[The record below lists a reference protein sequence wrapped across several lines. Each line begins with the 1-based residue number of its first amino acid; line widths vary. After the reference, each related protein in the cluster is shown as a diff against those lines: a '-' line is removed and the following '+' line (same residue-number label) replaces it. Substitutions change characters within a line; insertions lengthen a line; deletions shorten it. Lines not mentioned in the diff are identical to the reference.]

1 VKPDAENLEEV
12 LKEYSSMIN
21 KKTRETYGQVLP
33 VVVAE
38 KYEEQVEQ
46 EKPIVEDKGTMLQQL
61 LMVDKHTLNK
71 QYKNY
76 LLERKLLEEQTGEK
90 QPLILP
96 IQPGN
101 EIYIETQNPDGTI
114 SVRPRFPAE
123 LNYYFRL
130 LSDYKKYELLIRPE
144 ADQLRVLNNLAERER
159 AKQPQQQQQQQLQQE
174 LEPQYAPGSPAYV
187 PSDSEETTSSPGYI
201 PESSSSPIII
211 VKEPESKSSILTL
224 EKEEEKEEG
233 GKESEE
239 GENKSAEDSN
249 SGETKRIIKL

>member
-1 VKPDAENLEEV
+1 
-12 LKEYSSMIN
+12 
-21 KKTRETYGQVLP
+21 
-33 VVVAE
+33 
-38 KYEEQVEQ
+38 
-46 EKPIVEDKGTMLQQL
+46 
-61 LMVDKHTLNK
+61 LNK

-96 IQPGN
+96 IKPGN

-159 AKQPQQQQQQQLQQE
+159 AKQPQQQQQE

-187 PSDSEETTSSPGYI
+187 PSGSEETTSSPGYI
-201 PESSSSPIII
+201 PESSSSPIMI
-211 VKEPESKSSILTL
+211 VKEPEPKSTILTV
-224 EKEEEKEEG
+224 EEEKKEEAE
-233 GKESEE
+233 KEGEGEE
-239 GENKSAEDSN
+239 GEKSNEES

>member
-1 VKPDAENLEEV
+1 
-12 LKEYSSMIN
+12 
-21 KKTRETYGQVLP
+21 
-33 VVVAE
+33 
-38 KYEEQVEQ
+38 
-46 EKPIVEDKGTMLQQL
+46 MLQQL
-61 LMVDKHTLNK
+61 LMVDKHTLAK

-76 LLERKLLEEQTGEK
+76 LLERKRLEEETGEK

-96 IQPGN
+96 IKPGN

-159 AKQPQQQQQQQLQQE
+159 AKQPQQQQQQQE

-187 PSDSEETTSSPGYI
+187 PSGSEEDSGSNQSQGYV
-201 PESSSSPIII
+201 PASLNASASPIMI
-211 VKEPESKSSILTL
+211 VKEPEPKSTILTV
-224 EKEEEKEEG
+224 EEEKKEEE
-233 GKESEE
+233 GKEGEGEE

-249 SGETKRIIKL
+249 AGDIKKIIKL